1 MKAEPVHSGPA
12 LKTSSGGKAD
22 QVGSVGF
29 FKSLFSGERF
39 QFELG
44 LRRARPDWFVLNG
57 GPDDEVLLDRS
68 RWLGS
73 KGDGLD
79 GVVWSPSA
87 DALLRELWDHAF
99 HSPAGIDPAMAPSE
113 VARSLSRRWKPDFLL
128 LSRNAED
135 QFRFVGGAVCFP
147 SGWAPEEKLGLGLE
161 SIHDP
166 VPGLNGQL
174 ASRIH
179 TFLGRLQPG
188 TSFERFNWGVA
199 AVPDRNHHP
208 RRGLPRLNRGHPLSK
223 AWLRLEHQSFHAL
236 PGTRGILFLID
247 LSVHPIHAVL
257 SDGATALGFA
267 QQLRTMPHEVAVYK
281 GLDAVRDLWIEG
293 LGG

>member
-1 MKAEPVHSGPA
+1 MNSQPVQSGPA
-12 LKTSSGGKAD
+12 LATSSGGK
-22 QVGSVGF
+22 VGPPGSRDF
-29 FKSLFSGERF
+29 FRDLFSGERF

-44 LRRARPDWFVLNG
+44 LRRAQPDWFALTEALGDDVL
-57 GPDDEVLLDRS
+57 VDRS

-73 KGDGLD
+73 RGEVPD

-87 DALLRELWDHAF
+87 DSLLRELLDHTF

-128 LSRNAED
+128 LSRNAAD

-147 SGWAPEEKLGLGLE
+147 SGWAPEEKLGLELE

-174 ASRIH
+174 ASRIQ
-179 TFLGRLQPG
+179 TFLGRLLPG

-236 PGTRGILFLID
+236 PGTRGIVFLID
-247 LSVHPIHAVL
+247 LSVHPADRILA
-257 SDGATALGFA
+257 DRETALRFVH
-267 QQLRTMPHEVAVYK
+267 QLRTMPPEVAGYK
-281 GLDAVRDLWIEG
+281 GLDGVRDELIER
-293 LGG
+293 LGV